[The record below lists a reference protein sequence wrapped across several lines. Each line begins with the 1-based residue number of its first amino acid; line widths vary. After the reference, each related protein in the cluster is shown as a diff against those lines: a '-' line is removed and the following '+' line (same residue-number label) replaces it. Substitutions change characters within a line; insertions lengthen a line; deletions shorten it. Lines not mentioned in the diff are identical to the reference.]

1 MVLFGIEFS
10 AAEAVLLGIGVLLV
24 LLMIALLRRSSS
36 RVEQAE
42 SAPVPA
48 AASTVPAAAPQQA
61 EEEELIAVITAAA
74 AAAMGK
80 EAKQVRVTSYREV
93 AKRQYAGRSAWSRAG
108 RAQQVNRYI

>member
-10 AAEAVLLGIGVLLV
+10 PAEAVLLGIGVLLV
-24 LLMIALLRRSSS
+24 LMMVALLRK
-36 RVEQAE
+36 
-42 SAPVPA
+42 SAPRAERA
-48 AASTVPAAAPQQA
+48 AQPTTAPQQA

-93 AKRQYAGRSAWSRAG
+93 QSRQYAGRSVWSRAG
-108 RAQQVNRYI
+108 REQQVNRYI

>member
-10 AAEAVLLGIGVLLV
+10 PAEAVLLGIGILLI
-24 LLMIALLRRSSS
+24 LMMAALLRKGAPRA
-36 RVEQAE
+36 EQAAQPQE
-42 SAPVPA
+42 APA
-48 AASTVPAAAPQQA
+48 AKPAVAPQQA

-80 EAKQVRVTSYREV
+80 QAEQIHVTSCREV
-93 AKRQYAGRSAWSRAG
+93 QRRQYAGRSAWSRAG

>member
-10 AAEAVLLGIGVLLV
+10 PAEAVLLGIGVLLV
-24 LLMIALLRRSSS
+24 LMMVALLRKGAPC
-36 RVEQAE
+36 AE
-42 SAPVPA
+42 RAAQPKEAPA
-48 AASTVPAAAPQQA
+48 AKPTTAPQQA

-93 AKRQYAGRSAWSRAG
+93 QSRQYAGRSVWSRAG
-108 RAQQVNRYI
+108 REQQVNRYI